1 MACFGRLAARWQ
13 DPPCIRAAHASKSGK
28 TTPNLFSE
36 ELSRAWH
43 EQRQEAEWEAEQK
56 RKQEQEEEDRLDQTL
71 EACRNGG
78 GQASEQNEAA
88 EAEAAESFEAEAAQ
102 GSERNE
108 AAEIVEGED
117 AIYGSLF
124 GKQV

>member
-1 MACFGRLAARWQ
+1 MKGMQKKR
-13 DPPCIRAAHASKSGK
+13 P
-28 TTPNLFSE
+28 T
-36 ELSRAWH
+36 SR
-43 EQRQEAEWEAEQK
+43 EP
-56 RKQEQEEEDRLDQTL
+56 
-71 EACRNGG
+71 